1 MQKLKNHRSTS
12 TPVLRFFCRAQ
23 CTGSARSGA
32 HRGGRRRPERLK
44 LAGKHRMSMLY
55 RPLVRLPASRGRPEP
70 PGAPLCEAPARARN
84 TRLLEVESDRSRAA
98 LRHRPLLPPCQR
110 YPGDSCW
117 PCQRLKH
124 LRPTRRSS
132 SQSGVQKPV
141 GNEWR
146 RWVKLEW
153 LTRFSSET
161 SSKCSGIDLDG
172 LWSIS
177 AKEKPG
183 RRRHLTCLEVDQL
196 LERTTS
202 LIPGILLEDGVAVPD
217 LGGWIEVGY
226 GYPPAMVAV
235 PEEHA
240 PPDGRDRGAFGRWEA
255 QRSKYDHAGLEL
267 TVQ

>member
-1 MQKLKNHRSTS
+1 
-12 TPVLRFFCRAQ
+12 
-23 CTGSARSGA
+23 
-32 HRGGRRRPERLK
+32 
-44 LAGKHRMSMLY
+44 MSMLY

-117 PCQRLKH
+117 PCQQLKH

-161 SSKCSGIDLDG
+161 SSKCSGIDPDG

-183 RRRHLTCLEVDQL
+183 RRHHLTCLEVDQL
-196 LERTTS
+196 LERRTRF
-202 LIPGILLEDGVAVPD
+202 
-217 LGGWIEVGY
+217 LGT
-226 GYPPAMVAV
+226 
-235 PEEHA
+235 
-240 PPDGRDRGAFGRWEA
+240 AFGGS
-255 QRSKYDHAGLEL
+255 QRERSRFKQCMKTVGVHALFQWLSVRTSSQLSGSKELSTVAMDPRGLE
-267 TVQ
+267 T